1 MKHLIAV
8 THDAIRAFIRLAQQ
22 DLAEADEALV
32 HHEHDVATA
41 LRTAM
46 SWTTQAAVLLTEAT
60 RDNRNESEHT
70 TMKPITNVHICDGRS
85 GNRVALACEMD
96 GARYHVW
103 IGIDDHAV
111 ENGILYKNP
120 PLTVTPYDPEYFR
133 TRRLNIGSYTS
144 RRIVA
149 EMLRVLK
156 AEKLMDDF
164 YARERAK
171 EAADEAE
178 RLALIAAER
187 VREAAP
193 AMLKA
198 LTSIPACYLDD
209 MDRHTPGASSL
220 IRAAIAQAVQQ

>member
-1 MKHLIAV
+1 M
-8 THDAIRAFIRLAQQ
+8 
-22 DLAEADEALV
+22 
-32 HHEHDVATA
+32 
-41 LRTAM
+41 
-46 SWTTQAAVLLTEAT
+46 
-60 RDNRNESEHT
+60 EHT
-70 TMKPITNVHICDGRS
+70 TMKPITNVHICGGRS
-85 GNRVALACEMD
+85 GDRVALACEMD

-120 PLTVTPYDPEYFR
+120 PLTAKRHDLEYFG

-164 YARERAK
+164 YVRERAK

-193 AMLKA
+193 VMLAA
-198 LTSIPACYLDD
+198 LDEIV
-209 MDRHTPGASSL
+209 L
-220 IRAAIAQAVQQ
+220 ICNESAADCRARMGTRVGNVLVVARAAIAQAVPQ